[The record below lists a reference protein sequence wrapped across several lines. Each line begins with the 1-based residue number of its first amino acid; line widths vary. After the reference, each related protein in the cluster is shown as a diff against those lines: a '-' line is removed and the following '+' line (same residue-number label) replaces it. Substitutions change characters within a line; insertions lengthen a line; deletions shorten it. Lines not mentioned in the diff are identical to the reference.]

1 MPLTTGREGENRR
14 SQPEDLPE
22 NDIGLPR
29 WYVGLPP
36 QVYEGKKRFPFLRIW

>member
-1 MPLTTGREGENRR
+1 MTLCRTVFLTCHWSKYWEGENRR

-36 QVYEGKKRFPFLRIW
+36 QVF